1 MPEKINQYYLDNGLK
16 VILKKD
22 EFSPVTSLFVW
33 VNTGSA
39 YENDKEKGLAHV
51 HEHMIF
57 KGTSQ
62 LQVGEVSRQIEAHGG
77 EVNAFTS
84 YDETVYYTT
93 LSNDFAHVA
102 LSIFSECM
110 HDALFDEGELK
121 KELEV
126 ILEEIKM
133 GEDSP
138 NKVLWNMICANAFQD
153 HPYGL
158 PIIGTP
164 KSVKSFARKDLQ
176 SFYNKWYQPKNIKLI
191 VVGGGETGELKNK
204 INQTF
209 GSLGAKNV
217 NTIKLNDD
225 FNYSGLQVHIDH
237 REVNE
242 CYFALSFRAEKTS
255 DLKSPILDVLGII
268 LGVGTSS
275 VLNKRLKEE
284 LALVTSIYSYN
295 FSARHGGAFVI
306 GGTLLEKNIKDAL
319 RLIVH
324 EIRKIINLDFD
335 SDQLKRA
342 KTELLTQNLYE
353 NETVQRQAQKIG
365 YLESEAGSIKF
376 EEDYLECVKHATPDV
391 IQNVAKEFLH
401 IDNLALNLI
410 FPKNSKKQD
419 ADGFKSILNKAFDEK
434 LQFSKNNFET
444 FNIKN
449 YLIEDVQYPE
459 PTLLQLD
466 CGINLIVLQ
475 NSKTPLISLRSV
487 SFGGSRYET
496 RSSNGKFN
504 MLSEL
509 LTRGSSNYTK
519 NEIAMNT
526 EILAADIEGFSGKNS
541 LGVKMVGPSANLKE
555 VVPIFSDVVANP
567 IFEDSEIEI
576 VRNDMLSYLNRKKQS
591 YESIVAEKFFE
602 LLFNKH
608 PYSLNQFGTE
618 ESVSNIKRNDIV
630 QTHEDFISKNNIL
643 LCAVGNFEVA
653 RLLEELNRNISF
665 KNEEK
670 KLPNV
675 ASCSLI
681 DKDIVESIKLGDKQQ
696 SHTIVGTYAPS
707 LDSENK
713 FSFNVL
719 DAVLSGM
726 GGRLFMELREKK
738 SLAYSVYSF
747 FKANLDYGYFGIYIG
762 CSPEKKMQSIDAIN
776 NELEKLIEKGIT
788 NEELE
793 RAKNYLIGRNDIS
806 LQRNASI
813 NARIAYA
820 GLYGLSL
827 NEPFDFSSKIKSI
840 SQDSINSVI
849 EKYLKGKSKVTVSV
863 DPS

>member
-1 MPEKINQYYLDNGLK
+1 MAEKINQYYLDNGLK

-39 YENDKEKGLAHV
+39 YENDTEKGLAHV

-93 LSNDFAHVA
+93 LSNDFVHIA

-110 HDALFDEGELK
+110 HDALFDEEELK

-138 NKVLWNMICANAFQD
+138 NRVLWNMICANAFRN

-164 KSVKSFARKDLQ
+164 KSVKSFQRKDLQ

-191 VVGGGETGELKNK
+191 VVGGGETDELKNK

-209 GSLGAKNV
+209 GSLRAKNINAV
-217 NTIKLNDD
+217 KLNDN
-225 FNYSGLQVHIDH
+225 FNYSGLQVHIDY

-255 DLKSPILDVLGII
+255 DLKSPILDVLGVI

-306 GGTLLEKNIKDAL
+306 GGTLLENNIEDAL
-319 RLIVH
+319 KLIVQ

-365 YLESEAGSIKF
+365 SLESEAGSIKF
-376 EEDYLECVKHATPDV
+376 EEDYLECIKHATPDV

-401 IDNLALNLI
+401 VDNLALNLI
-410 FPKNSKKQD
+410 FPRNSKKRD
-419 ADGFKSILNKAFDEK
+419 ANSFKPILNKAFDET

-444 FNIKN
+444 FSIKD
-449 YLIEDVQYPE
+449 YPIEDVQYSE

-466 CGINLIVLQ
+466 CGIGLVVLQ

-496 RSSNGKFN
+496 ILSNGKFN
-504 MLSEL
+504 MVSEL

-541 LGVKMVGPSANLKE
+541 FGVRMVGPSANLKE
-555 VVPIFSDVVANP
+555 VVPIFSDVVVNP
-567 IFEDSEIEI
+567 IFKESEIEI
-576 VRNDMLSYLNRKKQS
+576 VRKDVLSYLNRKKQS

-602 LLFNKH
+602 LLFNEH

-618 ESVSNIKRNDIV
+618 ESVSNIKRNDMV
-630 QTHEDFISKNNIL
+630 ETHKDFISKNNIL
-643 LCAVGNFEVA
+643 LCAVGNFKVN
-653 RLLEELNRNISF
+653 RLLEELNKNISF
-665 KNEEK
+665 ENEEK
-670 KLPNV
+670 ELPNV
-675 ASCSLI
+675 ASCNLI
-681 DKDIVESIKLGDKQQ
+681 DKDVVESIKLGDKQQ
-696 SHTIVGTYAPS
+696 SHTIVGAYAPS
-707 LDSENK
+707 LDSEDR

-762 CSPEKKMQSIDAIN
+762 CSPEKKIQSIDAIN
-776 NELEKLIEKGIT
+776 NELEKLIEKGVT

-827 NEPFDFSSKIKSI
+827 NEPFDFSSKIKSV